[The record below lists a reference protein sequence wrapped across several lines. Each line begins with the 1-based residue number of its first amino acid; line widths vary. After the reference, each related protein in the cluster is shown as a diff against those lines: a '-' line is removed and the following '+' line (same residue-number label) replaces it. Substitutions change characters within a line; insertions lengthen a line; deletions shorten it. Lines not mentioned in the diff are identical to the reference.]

1 MKKNES
7 RKCRFLKSVMNI
19 SSGNYFNIFSLK
31 RMSIMKTENEVKEMI
46 ETIEKW
52 IEANDTKIANELL
65 RSHVNVLKWVL
76 E

>member
-1 MKKNES
+1 
-7 RKCRFLKSVMNI
+7 
-19 SSGNYFNIFSLK
+19 
-31 RMSIMKTENEVKEMI
+31 MKTENEVKEMI